1 MYLISRDYDR
11 AHGLTGKGHQR
22 TALPPA
28 FSPDELDLLRAY
40 ANRPKRT
47 RVPLLSKLTEI
58 LPLKLNLRRF
68 TAH

>member
-11 AHGLTGKGHQR
+11 AHGLTGKGRR

-28 FSPDELDLLRAY
+28 FSPDELDLLRGY
-40 ANRPKRT
+40 AGRPKRA
-47 RVPLLSKLTEI
+47 RKPLLSKLTEI
-58 LPLKLNLRRF
+58 FPLKRGS